1 MKYTL
6 DEGVAKAV
14 DIMQQS
20 YKDLY
25 KTRSDD
31 NQFRKEYAVEQVEK
45 FIKTTRVE
53 NGRNYIKVVADGSV
67 KFFVVAK
74 PTKGFKVGDILKAA
88 SWRAPATNFSRGN
101 VCEGNFNLTW
111 TGVRY

>member
-25 KTRSDD
+25 KARSDD
-31 NQFRKEYAVEQVEK
+31 NQFRKEYAVEQVE
-45 FIKTTRVE
+45 I
-53 NGRNYIKVVADGSV
+53 GRAHV
-67 KFFVVAK
+67 
-74 PTKGFKVGDILKAA
+74 
-88 SWRAPATNFSRGN
+88 
-101 VCEGNFNLTW
+101 
-111 TGVRY
+111 